1 MKKVTMILMA
11 IVALTMTANAQW
23 ALQTN
28 PLGSGHAAMVG
39 KIQFVSATEGW
50 IACGSSG
57 SLLHT
62 TDGGSTWNI
71 ATPFPGDVVGSM
83 SDPATTMSWTNSTHG
98 WALKTHIVGTGDIT
112 SSGNGA
118 VLYNTTDGGSSW
130 AKKEFPKTIT
140 TVTYSTADLQGSWQ
154 MHELVVNNP
163 SSSNKYDGWVH
174 GTLTLDATG
183 SGSETNVVATDGSK
197 SDVSGVSLQISSVG
211 KITVGSSSDLH
222 GFMSADKNTIFITE
236 TEEKGGGYCLIVLQK
251 NVSTTYSLSDLQGT
265 WQMHGL
271 SAGNSSGDH
280 AGWVHAILTGD
291 AGGNL
296 TGNFVGVGGGGSIN
310 TTASISSSGIITGMS
325 SIGSNVHGFM
335 SADKKTFYI
344 TMTGSEN
351 SDYNLVT
358 FQKQVTGTAYATA
371 DLQGIWQL
379 HALVSDNISDTDP
392 WASWTHAKIT
402 LNASGAGSLSDYV
415 VNNESR
421 DDVSPS
427 MSMTSDG
434 IISFDSIPNSHGFL
448 SADKSIAILTMP
460 DMGSGGYTLGIMQK
474 DVSISGDIGLQT
486 QFVDNNNGWM
496 SDYNGIYEKFIIY
509 KTTNGG
515 DTWNTTSNTVGGIY
529 YFVNAT
535 NGWMIGTSVANVGS
549 SGLNNIYHT
558 TNGGANWALQ
568 ASNIGSAN
576 AIYFSDLLHGWVVG
590 EGALA
595 MKTTDG
601 GTHWSSVTTTG
612 QTSNSNSKT
621 VFFLDANHGWIGS
634 SYDSGNNDVP
644 TPTIVPSG
652 IISSKLKGISKI
664 KTDGVGTRFVL
675 ATKDGGATWETQQ
688 TPVTNDIFSMFFWD
702 ATNGWFTSDYGQIAH
717 YTYTPPKTVNIT
729 AGGLSATLTASE
741 KSSLKSLTVTGTID
755 ARDFKTM
762 RDDMPLLAEIDLSG
776 ATVTEYTG
784 TLGTFYDASI
794 TTYPANTIPQRAF
807 YYTATKTGKTSLTS
821 FIFPASVTDIGMY
834 AFRSS
839 GLTSIS
845 IPSTLTAIGY
855 GNFVNCINL
864 TSVVIPS
871 SISTIGDYAF
881 QNCVSLISVSI
892 PSTVTEIGYAAFFA
906 SGLQQITLNEGL
918 KKIGDYAFQDC
929 HSLQSISIPFTVTEI
944 GYAAFLASGLQQIN
958 LNDGLKKIGDYA
970 FIYCYPLQ
978 SISIPSTVT
987 EIGNGAFNSSGLQ
1000 QITLN
1005 EGLKTIGDY
1014 AFQWCDSLRSITIPS
1029 TVTNIGYCAFTF
1041 VNSLETITV
1050 ASGNS
1055 NYYSEDGVLF
1065 DKTKKRLIAYPANKS
1080 PHYDIPLGVTVI
1092 DTAAFEGNWSLRSV
1106 TIPSSVT
1113 DLAPEAFYR
1122 CDLLS
1127 VIDLPSSISKIGNYC
1142 FYACYNLSAI
1152 FTNTQTPFSMVVSDS
1167 IFKEINA
1174 GCTLYVPL
1182 GSAANY
1188 RASEGWNHYITR
1200 IKEYD
1205 KVTDNEGNVYHGIQV
1220 GTQSW
1225 LVENL
1230 RAKHYNNNESI
1241 QRPSNPNVDL
1251 TYLPSANYVW
1261 DVENDPANAYVYGR
1275 LYTWNAAMDSRGIC
1289 PAGWRLP
1296 SISDWQTLMTYV
1308 KNNSSTSQTKAL
1320 ASSGLWYDDPDAPE
1334 NTPSYN
1340 ISTNNES
1347 GLLIFP
1353 SGIRHTEG
1361 SFEGLWG
1368 VSYLWSSEIQDG
1380 LPYAY
1385 SIGNLATSVNGGPN
1399 RAQEGFTVRCVKDGN
1414 MALGDVKNGK
1424 MIVYPSPT
1432 SDAFQIKGIEGTAT
1446 ATVSDLNGRILIS
1459 KEITAN
1465 ESVSVGT
1472 LSNGMYLITI
1482 KLNNTKTTEKL
1493 IIQH

>member
-1 MKKVTMILMA
+1 MILMA

-83 SDPATTMSWTNSTHG
+83 SDPATTMSWTNPTHG
-98 WALKTHIVGTGDIT
+98 WALKTFGNF
-112 SSGNGA
+112 SNNMNNQNGA
-118 VLYNTTDGGSSW
+118 VLYGTADGGSTWSRKVFPTSETALTYSQADMQGTWMMREVVATKNMGITSSWAGWGHGILTLDANGSGGFSGMIKSDGSTDAPSSVSMLINSSGIITVDGDFHGFMSSDKSAVYLTMTDGGGGYALGILQKKATGITYSNPDLQGTWQIHSLTASNPSSPNQYADWMHGTIILDATGTGTATFVNKNGTKSQNLAVSISSEGIVTMSGTDFEGFMSADKKSIAITMTDGGSEGYDFMVMQKVISG
-130 AKKEFPKTIT
+130 TS
-140 TVTYSTADLQGSWQ
+140 YSTSDLQGNWQ
-154 MHELVVNNP
+154 THLLTINNP
-163 SSSNKYDGWVH
+163 SVYSLNQQSGWSH
-174 GTLTLDATG
+174 GTITLNANG
-183 SGSETNVVATDGSK
+183 EGNTNFINSNNNNSNNNQ
-197 SDVSGVSLQISSVG
+197 SDDNISLSISSDGLVTTSG
-211 KITVGSSSDLH
+211 KDIH
-222 GFMSADKNTIFITE
+222 GFMSADK
-236 TEEKGGGYCLIVLQK
+236 
-251 NVSTTYSLSDLQGT
+251 
-265 WQMHGL
+265 
-271 SAGNSSGDH
+271 
-280 AGWVHAILTGD
+280 
-291 AGGNL
+291 
-296 TGNFVGVGGGGSIN
+296 
-310 TTASISSSGIITGMS
+310 S
-325 SIGSNVHGFM
+325 SILM
-335 SADKKTFYI
+335 
-344 TMTGSEN
+344 TMTE
-351 SDYNLVT
+351 
-358 FQKQVTGTAYATA
+358 
-371 DLQGIWQL
+371 
-379 HALVSDNISDTDP
+379 DN
-392 WASWTHAKIT
+392 
-402 LNASGAGSLSDYV
+402 
-415 VNNESR
+415 
-421 DDVSPS
+421 
-427 MSMTSDG
+427 
-434 IISFDSIPNSHGFL
+434 
-448 SADKSIAILTMP
+448 
-460 DMGSGGYTLGIMQK
+460 GGYTLAVMQK
-474 DVSISGDIGLQT
+474 DLSASGDVGLQV
-486 QFVDNNNGWM
+486 QFVDENNGWASIYNMIYGNFQLYKTTDGGSTWNPIDNAVGGIYQFVDANNGWM
-496 SDYNGIYEKFIIY
+496 EG
-509 KTTNGG
+509 
-515 DTWNTTSNTVGGIY
+515 
-529 YFVNAT
+529 AT
-535 NGWMIGTSVANVGS
+535 IGNIGE
-549 SGLNNIYHT
+549 GNLNNIYHT
-558 TNGGANWALQ
+558 TDGGSIWIQQ
-568 ASNIGSAN
+568 ASNIGKAN
-576 AIYFSDLLHGWVVG
+576 ALYFSDLLHGWVVG
-590 EGALA
+590 EGGLA

-601 GTHWSSVTTTG
+601 GVNWTAVTTTG
-612 QTSNSNSKT
+612 QTSNSNSKC
-621 VFFLDANHGWIGS
+621 VFFLDANNGWIGS
-634 SYDSGNNDVP
+634 GSVNNE
-644 TPTIVPSG
+644 G
-652 IISSKLKGISKI
+652 I
-664 KTDGVGTRFVL
+664 GTRFIL
-675 ATKDGGATWETQQ
+675 ATNDGGASWTTQS
-688 TPVTNDIFSMFFWD
+688 TPVTNDIFSLSFWD
-702 ATNGWFTSDYGQIAH
+702 ATNGWFTSDNGQIAH

-729 AGGLSATLTASE
+729 AGGLGAALTASE

-755 ARDFKTM
+755 ARDFKTL

-784 TLGTFYDASI
+784 AAGTYYDASI

-807 YYTATKTGKTSLTS
+807 YYTATKTGKTSLKS

-845 IPSTLTAIGY
+845 IPSTLTSIGY

-906 SGLQQITLNEGL
+906 TGLQQITLNEGL

-929 HSLQSISIPFTVTEI
+929 HSLQSISIPSTVTEI

-987 EIGNGAFNSSGLQ
+987 EIGNGAFHSSGLQ

-1014 AFQWCDSLRSITIPS
+1014 AFQWCDSLRSITLPS

-1142 FYACYNLSAI
+1142 FYECYNLSAI

-1188 RASEGWNHYITR
+1188 RDSEGWNHYITR
-1200 IKEYD
+1200 IKEYE
-1205 KVTDNEGNVYHGIQV
+1205 KVTDNEGNVYHGIHV

-1230 RAKHYNNNESI
+1230 RTKHYNNNESI
-1241 QRPSNPNVDL
+1241 PTPSNPNVDL
-1251 TYLPSANYVW
+1251 TYFPSANYIWNV
-1261 DVENDPANAYVYGR
+1261 DNDPANAYVYGR

-1289 PAGWRLP
+1289 PAGWKLP
-1296 SISDWQTLMTYV
+1296 SISDWQTLLTYV

-1368 VSYLWSSEIQDG
+1368 VSFLWSSEIQDG
-1380 LPYAY
+1380 LHYAY
-1385 SIGNLATSVNGGPN
+1385 SIGNSTNVDGSLYD
-1399 RAQEGFTVRCVKDGN
+1399 AQEGFSIRCMKDGN
-1414 MALGDVKNGK
+1414 MALGDVQNGK
-1424 MIVYPSPT
+1424 MIVYPNPT
-1432 SDAFQIKGIEGTAT
+1432 SDAFQIKGIEGAAT

-1465 ESVSVGT
+1465 ESVSVGA